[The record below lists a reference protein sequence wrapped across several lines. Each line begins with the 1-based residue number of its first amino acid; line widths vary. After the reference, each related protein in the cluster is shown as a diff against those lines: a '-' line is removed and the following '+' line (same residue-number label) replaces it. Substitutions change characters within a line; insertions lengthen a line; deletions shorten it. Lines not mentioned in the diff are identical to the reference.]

1 VKQRAVTIAVVGV
14 VAAAVAVV
22 GLTTAS
28 PALAAPVLCNDSDPF
43 LRSPVSNG
51 RYIVQNNVW
60 GATTRQCIDVNQ
72 SGPGFT
78 IIESQHNN
86 TGGTPAAYPSMI
98 FGCHWAATPADCS
111 AGSGLPMQATNPAFN
126 SVSTSVSVTY
136 PSNSSYRWNAS
147 YDIWFD
153 PTPRTN
159 GQVTG
164 AEIMVWLNWTPGIFP
179 VGSQVATV
187 NLLGA
192 SWEVWFGNIGWNVV
206 SYRRTSPTT
215 SLNFT
220 VNTFFNDAVNRGY
233 AQRAWYLTSI
243 QAGFEPWVGGTG
255 LAVNSFSVGT
265 NTGGDTQPP
274 STPTNLSASG
284 TTSSSTNLSWTAST
298 DNVGIAGYDILRAPG
313 ASGGTFSPVG
323 TSSGTSFANTGL
335 SPSTTYRYQV
345 RARDAAGNLSGVSN
359 TVSVTT
365 APGTGGG
372 GCSAAMVVQ
381 SQWNGGYVIQPVTVT
396 NTGGAQLNGWVV
408 TFTLPAGHSI
418 VGSWNATLTTSG
430 QTVTARNLGYNGT
443 VGPGQRVEFGFQA
456 SRPGGNTATPTN
468 FSCMGS

>member
-1 VKQRAVTIAVVGV
+1 MRKRPFT
-14 VAAAVAVV
+14 AAAAGAVAVAV
-22 GLTTAS
+22 AAMGLVTAL
-28 PALAAPVLCNDSDPF
+28 PALAAPVLCNDTDPF
-43 LRSPVSNG
+43 LRSSVSNG

-60 GATTRQCIDVNQ
+60 GASTRQCIDVNQ

-98 FGCHWAATPADCS
+98 FGCHWAATPAACS
-111 AGSGLPMQATNPAFN
+111 AGSGLPMQATSAAFN
-126 SVSTSVSVTY
+126 NVSTSVSMTY
-136 PSNSSYRWNAS
+136 PSNGSYRWNAS

-153 PTPRTN
+153 PTPRTD

-164 AEIMVWLNWTPGIFP
+164 AEVMVWLNWTPGIFP
-179 VGSQVATV
+179 VGSQVGTV

-206 SYRRTSPTT
+206 SYRRTSPTN
-215 SLNFT
+215 SLNFA
-220 VNTFFNDAVNRGY
+220 VSTFFNDAVNRGY

-255 LAVNSFSVGT
+255 LAVNAFSVSST
-265 NTGGDTQPP
+265 TGGDTQPP
-274 STPTNLSASG
+274 STPANLSASG
-284 TTSSSTNLSWTAST
+284 TTSSTTNLAWSAST
-298 DNVGIAGYDILRAPG
+298 DNVGVSGYDILRAPG
-313 ASGGTFSPVG
+313 ASGGAFSQVG
-323 TSSGTSFANTGL
+323 TSSTTSFAAAGL
-335 SPSTTYRYQV
+335 SPSTTYRFQV

-359 TVSVTT
+359 SVTVT
-365 APGTGGG
+365 TPAGTGG

-381 SQWNGGYVIQPVTVT
+381 SQWSGGYVAQPVTVT
-396 NTGGAQLNGWVV
+396 NTGGTTLNGWTV
-408 TFTLPAGHSI
+408 TFALPAGHSI
-418 VGSWNATLTTSG
+418 VGSWNAALTTSG

>member
-1 VKQRAVTIAVVGV
+1 MKSRVVT
-14 VAAAVAVV
+14 VAVV
-22 GLTTAS
+22 GAVAVTVASLGLVTAL
-28 PALAAPVLCNDSDPF
+28 PALAAPVLCNDTDAF
-43 LRSPVSNG
+43 LRSPVANG

-78 IIESQHNN
+78 IIEAQHNN

-98 FGCHWAATPADCS
+98 FGCHWAATPAECS

-126 SVSTSVSVTY
+126 NVSTSISVTY
-136 PSNSSYRWNAS
+136 PSNGSYRWNAS

-164 AEIMVWLNWTPGIFP
+164 AEVMVWLNWTPGIFP

-187 NLLGA
+187 NVLGA

-206 SYRRTSPTT
+206 SYRRTSPAN
-215 SLNFT
+215 SLNFN
-220 VNTFFNDAVNRGY
+220 VSTFFNDAVSRGY
-233 AQRAWYLTSI
+233 AQRSWYLTSI

-255 LAVNSFSVGT
+255 LAVNSFSVSSG
-265 NTGGDTQPP
+265 TGGDTQPP
-274 STPTNLSASG
+274 STPTNLAASG
-284 TTSSSTNLSWTAST
+284 TTSSATNLAWSPST
-298 DNVGIAGYDILRAPG
+298 DNVGVAAYDILRAPG
-313 ASGGTFSPVG
+313 ASGGTFNQIG
-323 TSSGTSFANTGL
+323 TSGGTSFADTGL
-335 SPSTTYRYQV
+335 SPSTTYRYQA
-345 RARDAAGNLSGVSN
+345 RARDAAGNVSGVSN
-359 TVSVTT
+359 TATVTT
-365 APGTGGG
+365 GPGPGGG

-381 SQWNGGYVIQPVTVT
+381 SQWNGGYVAQPVNVT
-396 NTGGAQLNGWVV
+396 NTGGTQLNGWAV

-418 VGSWNATLTTSG
+418 VGSWNAALSTSG

-456 SRPGGNTATPTN
+456 SRPSGNTATPTN
-468 FSCMGS
+468 LSCMGS